1 MVRGPSFS
9 TPGERVQEGTPRAAE
24 GDLVTQPTIKLTQD
38 DIVEAIGF
46 LLEAKGADADVG
58 TIKFKMV
65 RGRLSAVLEGQL
77 AEEEDVDAAG
87 VAPESES
94 QHLSGA
100 EVLELC
106 VRLDQTSLCGAAA
119 RTTRETFDVFTNEE
133 IPRGVDVLWIEGV
146 GITRAPLERWWPD
159 IRAKL
164 KPAPDEEAAAA
175 ADILGDD
182 EGGPLDRGEA
192 LGKALRDG

>member
-1 MVRGPSFS
+1 M
-9 TPGERVQEGTPRAAE
+9 
-24 GDLVTQPTIKLTQD
+24 TQPTIKLTQD
-38 DIVEAIGF
+38 DVVEAIGF
-46 LLEAKGADADVG
+46 FLEAKGADADVG
-58 TIKFKMV
+58 TIKFKMT

-77 AEEEDVDAAG
+77 AEEDGDAAG

-106 VRLDQTSLCGAAA
+106 VRLDQTNLCGAAA
-119 RTTRETFDVFTNEE
+119 RTARETFDVFTNEE

-164 KPAPDEEAAAA
+164 KPAPPDTEAQAA
-175 ADILGDD
+175 ADILGGGDD
-182 EGGPLDRGEA
+182 GPIDRGEA